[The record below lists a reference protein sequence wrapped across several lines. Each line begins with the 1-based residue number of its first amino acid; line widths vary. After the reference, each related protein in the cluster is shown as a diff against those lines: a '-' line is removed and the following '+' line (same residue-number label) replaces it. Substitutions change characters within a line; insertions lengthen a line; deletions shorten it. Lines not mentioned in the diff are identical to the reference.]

1 MDIPYR
7 IKAISER
14 VEKACLFVKR
24 SPSEITIIGA
34 SKAQPPDKISKAFA
48 AGIHSFGENY
58 LQEYLRKSA
67 DCPAGIE
74 WHYIGRIQSNKAS
87 KIGEC
92 FDWIQTLDS
101 EHKARLVSEGAI
113 KSGRMKN
120 VLVEVNIANEPQK
133 GGIPPTEVAK
143 FVNILYSLDGIRVR
157 GLMTMGP
164 PNPSPEDLRLYFKR
178 MRGLLESLKDE
189 RMDTLSMGMSED
201 FEIAIQEGATHVR
214 IGRALFGERDS

>member
-1 MDIPYR
+1 MDILYR
-7 IKAISER
+7 IKAIFER
-14 VEKACLFVKR
+14 VEKACSSVKR
-24 SPSEITIIGA
+24 SPSAVTVIGA
-34 SKAQPPDKISKAFA
+34 SKAQPPYKISKAFEG
-48 AGIHSFGENY
+48 GIRSFGESY

-67 DCPAGIE
+67 ECPGGIE
-74 WHYIGRIQSNKAS
+74 WHYIGSIQTNKAK

-101 EHKARLVSEGAI
+101 ENKARLVSEGAI
-113 KSGRMKN
+113 KSGKTKH

-143 FVNILYSLDGIRVR
+143 FVNFLYSLDGIRVR

-164 PNPSPEDLRLYFKR
+164 LNPSPEDLRPYFKR

>member
-7 IKAISER
+7 IKTISER
-14 VEKACLFVKR
+14 IEKACSSVKR

-34 SKAQPPDKISKAFA
+34 SKSQPSHKISTVFE
-48 AGIHSFGENY
+48 GGVCSFGENY
-58 LQEYLRKSA
+58 LQEFLRKRA
-67 DCPAGIE
+67 DCPGGIE
-74 WHYIGRIQSNKAS
+74 WHYIGRIQTNKAR

-101 EHKARLVSEGAI
+101 ESKARLVSEGAI
-113 KSGRMKN
+113 ESGKTKN

-133 GGIPPTEVAK
+133 GGIPPAEVAK
-143 FVNILYSLDGIRVR
+143 FVNFLYSLDGIRVR

-164 PNPSPEDLRLYFKR
+164 LNPSPEDLRPYFKR